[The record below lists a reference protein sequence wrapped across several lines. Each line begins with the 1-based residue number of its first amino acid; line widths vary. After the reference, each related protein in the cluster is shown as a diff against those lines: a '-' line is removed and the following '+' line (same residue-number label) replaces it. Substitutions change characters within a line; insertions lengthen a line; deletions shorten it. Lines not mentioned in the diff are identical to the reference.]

1 MRIAVVTS
9 PQKVEL
15 RETPVPD
22 CGADDVLVRVEAC
35 GLCTME
41 ANLYRGTMP
50 VYPVAAGHEVS
61 GRVER
66 VGARAAALEDS
77 PAVGD
82 LVIADLLTRCGGCRS
97 CRRGDSAVC
106 ESPQGGLLPDGTI
119 TMGAGL
125 AEYVTVPAAQAW
137 TVGDADPLHAA
148 MGEPLACVVHS
159 LRRAGLRAGD
169 RVTILGAGYM
179 GRLHLALARHLQ
191 ARSVSVVEPDPERRE
206 AARAAGADAAVA
218 PEAVSELP
226 RADTVF
232 VTIASGPAIVTAL
245 TACADGGRIVL
256 FGGSPD
262 VPPAQFPGYEVH
274 RRQLTVTGSYSQEP
288 EDWRTVAA
296 LLRHGTLASD
306 LDALVSARHELADV
320 EAALARVC
328 GEPVYR
334 VYVQAR

>member
-9 PQKVEL
+9 PGQVDL
-15 RETPVPD
+15 RETPVPE
-22 CGADDVLVRVEAC
+22 CGEQDVLVRIEAC

-41 ANLYRGTMP
+41 ASLYRGTMP

-66 VGARAAALEDS
+66 IGVRAAALEDA

-82 LVIADLLTRCGGCRS
+82 LVTIDLLTRCGGCRS

-106 ESPQGGLLPDGTI
+106 ESPQGGRLPDGTI

-125 AEYVTVPAAQAW
+125 ADYVAVPAAQAW
-137 TVGDADPLHAA
+137 AVGDTDPMHAA

-159 LRRAGLRAGD
+159 LRRAGLGAGD

-179 GRLHLALARHLQ
+179 GRLHLSLARHLQ
-191 ARSVSVVEPDPERRE
+191 ARSVSVVEPDPERRR
-206 AARAAGADAAVA
+206 AAQAAGADAAVA
-218 PEAVSELP
+218 PEAVPDLP

-232 VTIASGPAIVTAL
+232 VTIASGPAIATAL

-262 VPPAQFPGYEVH
+262 VPPAELPGYEVH
-274 RRQLTVTGSYSQEP
+274 RRQLTITGSYSQER
-288 EDWRTVAA
+288 EDWRTAAA
-296 LLRHGTLASD
+296 LLRHGTLAD
-306 LDALVSARHELADV
+306 ELDSLVSARYELTDV
-320 EAALARVC
+320 QAALARVS

-334 VYVQAR
+334 VYVQTS